1 MISNVGSL
9 EVGME
14 GADKVVYFT
23 HDYFS
28 LSSCKNNT
36 LVAAADVAKKLGVG
50 SMVAVC
56 PVEHDMAFS
65 DDLQSWI
72 SKRQEAEQKAL
83 SNNGKLSL
91 LSTDLVTGKDP

>member
-1 MISNVGSL
+1 
-9 EVGME
+9 
-14 GADKVVYFT
+14 
-23 HDYFS
+23 
-28 LSSCKNNT
+28 
-36 LVAAADVAKKLGVG
+36 
-50 SMVAVC
+50 MVAVC